1 MPCGLFPQADK
12 SGARPLRAVGACA
25 ISRRPPITSTGQ
37 AARGQVGGETRAAKR
52 RQTAEVSGR
61 STAGCRQVT
70 AVPVSG
76 LIGIRQTYLLVAGRA
91 CPARERRPSITQS
104 PMVVAFVSLTGRQM
118 TEIDQIQYGRLLASF
133 DHLTAQLRTTSQ
145 KLETLELR
153 LEEVEGRFRF
163 GKGALAGLLFAA
175 GAIGI
180 GLKEVITGLF
190 GR

>member
-1 MPCGLFPQADK
+1 
-12 SGARPLRAVGACA
+12 
-25 ISRRPPITSTGQ
+25 
-37 AARGQVGGETRAAKR
+37 
-52 RQTAEVSGR
+52 
-61 STAGCRQVT
+61 
-70 AVPVSG
+70 
-76 LIGIRQTYLLVAGRA
+76 
-91 CPARERRPSITQS
+91 
-104 PMVVAFVSLTGRQM
+104 M